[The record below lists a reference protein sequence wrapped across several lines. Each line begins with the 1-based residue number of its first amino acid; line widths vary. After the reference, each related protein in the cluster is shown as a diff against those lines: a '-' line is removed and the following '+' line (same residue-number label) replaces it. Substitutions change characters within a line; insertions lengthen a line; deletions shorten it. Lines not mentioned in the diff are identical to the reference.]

1 MTRNF
6 FDKTTCLRLLAFYAG
21 KIHPLSKKKEKWRN
35 KLQIDSVRLS
45 SVITSETRRD
55 GMKTEAKRVKSG
67 RVKKEE
73 QGGEKS

>member
-1 MTRNF
+1 LIKQLVFAYLHSTQE
-6 FDKTTCLRLLAFYAG
+6 KST
-21 KIHPLSKKKEKWRN
+21 PSQKKKEKWRN